1 MSSTQHQLI
10 EQCAIRLRGIVEA
23 LDNIHDTSPHR
34 WSTDLDDV
42 HSSAESLLA
51 MIKDQAPPSE
61 DQLIAAGLSYPLAKE
76 DAVQLWYAGFR
87 SEVVTVLEAWEAIG
101 HDIGMNP
108 SKGEL
113 LDSLRNMAAI
123 CNAHG
128 NDMPAQSAIDQRQ
141 AIADAITGA
150 LAFGAQASQPPAE
163 DHWLRPFY
171 DIGRAEGQ
179 RTQELAM
186 LVRMLAASLKRHA
199 PESNLVARATNYLAA
214 KGLAGTPLRDPP
226 APVEQAGGDE
236 RAAFEAWATH
246 LPMDR
251 QPLRPDLYMPQTQWA
266 WEAWQFRA
274 ALAQPSQSQYEASF
288 EEWLANEL
296 EGEDGQPVPAAVC
309 DITLARR
316 AFNHW
321 PKLEQPAKVGGVR
334 FSAGVSSRLVV
345 EAAQRLYE
353 FESTPE
359 QEAERPEVVA
369 YRTIGR
375 HTKHQHPH
383 YALNY
388 YKQNAEDQAAHWRER
403 GCEVSED
410 ELMTV
415 SQHERIVGAL
425 RAENAQLRQHKND
438 YMDAGQETYR
448 ALQNEIREREAE
460 IARLDGLVS
469 GRTAERDAALARVA
483 ELKTMSHNYCAL
495 LMDANAKLAE
505 LEKQEPINLQ
515 HMAVAADGELRW
527 MTGRKID
534 NCELYAMPDFGQAPK
549 LYAAPVAQA
558 QHSVPEISGIGRDAE
573 HPRAVVLYLRN
584 EPSEEDMRAIQNF
597 LRAIS
602 ADVLTQALHSVP
614 EASEQE
620 KEQGWTL
627 DYRFVERVTDLAAS
641 RTEYTTSM
649 EATEQVLLA
658 ARELLAAAPGN
669 SVPQAWLDV
678 QAERRRQI
686 TAEGWTPE
694 HDDEHADGQMARAA
708 ACYALAGSSAP
719 NDGTA
724 ALLVSLAWPWD
735 EQWWKPSTARRDL
748 VKACAL
754 ALAEIERLDRACI
767 SQSPQPGAT
776 TASS

>member
-10 EQCAIRLRGIVEA
+10 EQCATRLRDIVEA
-23 LDNIHDTSPHR
+23 LDNIHDNTPLR

-51 MIKDQAPPSE
+51 LIKDQAP
-61 DQLIAAGLSYPLAKE
+61 A
-76 DAVQLWYAGFR
+76 R
-87 SEVVTVLEAWEAIG
+87 S
-101 HDIGMNP
+101 
-108 SKGEL
+108 
-113 LDSLRNMAAI
+113 
-123 CNAHG
+123 
-128 NDMPAQSAIDQRQ
+128 
-141 AIADAITGA
+141 
-150 LAFGAQASQPPAE
+150 
-163 DHWLRPFY
+163 
-171 DIGRAEGQ
+171 
-179 RTQELAM
+179 
-186 LVRMLAASLKRHA
+186 
-199 PESNLVARATNYLAA
+199 
-214 KGLAGTPLRDPP
+214 
-226 APVEQAGGDE
+226 
-236 RAAFEAWATH
+236 
-246 LPMDR
+246 
-251 QPLRPDLYMPQTQWA
+251 
-266 WEAWQFRA
+266 
-274 ALAQPSQSQYEASF
+274 EASF

-309 DITLARR
+309 DIALARR

-321 PKLEQPAKVGGVR
+321 PKLEHPAKVCGVR

-345 EAAQRLYE
+345 EAAQRLNE

-415 SQHERIVGAL
+415 AQHERIVGAL
-425 RAENAQLRQHKND
+425 RAENAKLSEALDRWPLIRDSLKLRLAD
-438 YMDAGQETYR
+438 
-448 ALQNEIREREAE
+448 
-460 IARLDGLVS
+460 
-469 GRTAERDAALARVA
+469 ALARVA
-483 ELKTMSHNYCAL
+483 EL
-495 LMDANAKLAE
+495 E
-505 LEKQEPINLQ
+505 RQEP
-515 HMAVAADGELRW
+515 VALANRGLHAFWVKWTEAAA
-527 MTGRKID
+527 G
-534 NCELYAMPDFGQAPK
+534 LYGPGIK

-558 QHSVPEISGIGRDAE
+558 QHSVPEGLALIPVRETEAMHDAVM
-573 HPRAVVLYLRN
+573 ALLYKGVART
-584 EPSEEDMRAIQNF
+584 D
-597 LRAIS
+597 
-602 ADVLTQALHSVP
+602 TQKL
-614 EASEQE
+614 
-620 KEQGWTL
+620 L
-627 DYRFVERVTDLAAS
+627 DAYI
-641 RTEYTTSM
+641 
-649 EATEQVLLA
+649 
-658 ARELLAAAPGN
+658 AAAPGN

-735 EQWWKPSTARRDL
+735 EQWWKPSTPRRDL

-754 ALAEIERLDRACI
+754 ALAEIERLDRAGI

>member
-10 EQCAIRLRGIVEA
+10 EQCATRLRGIVEA
-23 LDNIHDTSPHR
+23 LDNIHDTSPQR

-51 MIKDQAPPSE
+51 MIKDQAP
-61 DQLIAAGLSYPLAKE
+61 A
-76 DAVQLWYAGFR
+76 R
-87 SEVVTVLEAWEAIG
+87 S
-101 HDIGMNP
+101 
-108 SKGEL
+108 
-113 LDSLRNMAAI
+113 
-123 CNAHG
+123 
-128 NDMPAQSAIDQRQ
+128 
-141 AIADAITGA
+141 
-150 LAFGAQASQPPAE
+150 
-163 DHWLRPFY
+163 
-171 DIGRAEGQ
+171 
-179 RTQELAM
+179 
-186 LVRMLAASLKRHA
+186 
-199 PESNLVARATNYLAA
+199 
-214 KGLAGTPLRDPP
+214 
-226 APVEQAGGDE
+226 
-236 RAAFEAWATH
+236 
-246 LPMDR
+246 
-251 QPLRPDLYMPQTQWA
+251 
-266 WEAWQFRA
+266 
-274 ALAQPSQSQYEASF
+274 EASF

-309 DITLARR
+309 DIALARR

-359 QEAERPEVVA
+359 QEAERIERLQAFREQLDPLNLAPHAEAFNEAPAEALRPEQAEAERPEVVA
-369 YRTIGR
+369 WQYRVTAGPQ
-375 HTKHQHPH
+375 TGWSLWHPG
-383 YALNY
+383 
-388 YKQNAEDQAAHWRER
+388 KGEEFER
-403 GCEVSED
+403 SYTVERRP
-410 ELMTV
+410 LMTIA
-415 SQHERIVGAL
+415 QHECIVGEL
-425 RAENAQLRQHKND
+425 RAVIAQLRQHKND
-438 YMDAGQETYR
+438 YMDSGQETYR

-469 GRTAERDAALARVA
+469 GRMAERDAALARVA
-483 ELKTMSHNYCAL
+483 EVE
-495 LMDANAKLAE
+495 AKLAD
-505 LEKQEPINLQ
+505 LEKQEPFYYFADCDDTDHSGLHNTLGDALTQ
-515 HMAVAADGELRW
+515 VADHG
-527 MTGRKID
+527 GSVV
-534 NCELYAMPDFGQAPK
+534 ELYRKPP
-549 LYAAPVAQA
+549 AQA

-584 EPSEEDMRAIQNF
+584 EPSDEDMRAIQNF